1 MLGYSEG
8 NFDAYVDAMI
18 IQLMRCLIRALHKIF
33 FQFGQLSMCKSVSTL
48 LTKKRAVVSRS
59 PSKRHSTSTVEP
71 FTFRFVG
78 LSLSEEKEPFQKFSV
93 AQRAKEGVWK

>member
-48 LTKKRAVVSRS
+48 LTKK
-59 PSKRHSTSTVEP
+59 TSSSEQEP
-71 FTFRFVG
+71 FETT
-78 LSLSEEKEPFQKFSV
+78 QY
-93 AQRAKEGVWK
+93 

>member
-33 FQFGQLSMCKSVSTL
+33 FQFGQLSMCK
-48 LTKKRAVVSRS
+48 
-59 PSKRHSTSTVEP
+59 
-71 FTFRFVG
+71 
-78 LSLSEEKEPFQKFSV
+78 
-93 AQRAKEGVWK
+93 